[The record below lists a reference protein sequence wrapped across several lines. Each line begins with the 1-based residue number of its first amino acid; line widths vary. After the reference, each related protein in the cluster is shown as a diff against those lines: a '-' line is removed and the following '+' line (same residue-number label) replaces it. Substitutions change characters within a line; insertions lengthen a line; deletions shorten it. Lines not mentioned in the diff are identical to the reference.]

1 MHISYKAFEVTEQ
14 ANLNYTTALV
24 NKFTDELQA
33 NEVLIKVHYSSIN
46 YKDALSASGNKGVT
60 KNYPHTPGI
69 DAAGIVEESSDPSFN
84 TGDQVIVTG
93 YDLGMNTSGGFAEY
107 IRVPSAW
114 VVHLPESLSLKESM
128 IYGTAGFTAA
138 LSVYQ
143 LQAHHI
149 YPETGSIA
157 LSGSTGG
164 VGSIALAILAQLG
177 YQVSAITGKE
187 SSTDTLLKQG
197 ATEVI
202 LRNTLE
208 EHTEKPLLKPKY
220 AGVIDTVGGEILAN
234 LIKSLNYNGVATC
247 CGLVSSVDLPLT
259 VLPFILKGISLIGID
274 SVKCDRKL
282 RKKIWTLLAT
292 SWKVDNLAQLSK
304 ECTLETLDENLK
316 RLFRGENTGRIV
328 VKIKE

>member
-1 MHISYKAFEVTEQ
+1 MHIPYKAFEVTEQ
-14 ANLNYTTALV
+14 ANLNYSTAVV
-24 NKFTDELQA
+24 NKFTEELQSG
-33 NEVLIKVHYSSIN
+33 EVLIKVHYSSIN

-60 KNYPHTPGI
+60 KNYPHIPGI
-69 DAAGIVEESSDPSFN
+69 DAAGIIEESSDPSFN
-84 TGDQVIVTG
+84 AGDQVIVTG

-107 IRVPSAW
+107 IRVPSSW
-114 VVHLPESLSLKESM
+114 VVHLPENLSLKESM
-128 IYGTAGFTAA
+128 IFGTAGFTAA

-143 LQAHHI
+143 LQVHHI
-149 YPETGSIA
+149 NPKSGPIA

-164 VGSIALAILAQLG
+164 VGSIALALLVHLG

-187 SSTDTLLKQG
+187 VLTDTLLKQG

-202 LRNTLE
+202 KRNTLE
-208 EHTEKPLLKPKY
+208 EHNGKPLLKPKY
-220 AGVIDTVGGEILAN
+220 AGVVDTVGGEILAN

-274 SVKCDRKL
+274 SVKCDMEL

-292 SWKVDNLAQLSK
+292 KWKIENLFQLSK
-304 ECTLETLDENLK
+304 ECTLETLDENLM
-316 RLFRGENTGRIV
+316 RLLKGENVGRIV
-328 VKIKE
+328 VKIKK

>member
-1 MHISYKAFEVTEQ
+1 MHIPYKAFEVTEE
-14 ANLNYTTALV
+14 ANLNYTSALV
-24 NKFTDELQA
+24 NKFTDELQL

-84 TGDQVIVTG
+84 AGDQVIVTG

-114 VVHLPESLSLKESM
+114 VLHLPENLSLKESM

-149 YPETGSIA
+149 NPETGPIA
-157 LSGSTGG
+157 LTGSTGG
-164 VGSIALAILAQLG
+164 VGSIALALLAHLG
-177 YQVSAITGKE
+177 YQVFAITGKE
-187 SSTDTLLKQG
+187 ASKDTLIKQG

-208 EHTEKPLLKPKY
+208 EHTERPLLKPKY
-220 AGVIDTVGGEILAN
+220 AGVLDTVGGEILAN

-247 CGLVSSVDLPLT
+247 CGLVSSIDLPLT

-274 SVKCDRKL
+274 SVKCEMEL

-292 SWKVDNLAQLSK
+292 TWKVDNLAQLSK
-304 ECTLETLDENLK
+304 ECTLETLDENLM
-316 RLFRGENTGRIV
+316 RLLKGENTGRIV

>member
-1 MHISYKAFEVTEQ
+1 MRVPYKAFEVTEL
-14 ANLNYTTALV
+14 ANHQYSSALV
-24 NKFTDELQA
+24 NKFTDELPS
-33 NEVLIKVHYSSIN
+33 NEILIKVHYSSLN

-69 DAAGIVEESSDPSFN
+69 DAAGIVEESSDPSF
-84 TGDQVIVTG
+84 TIGDQVIVTG

-107 IRVPSAW
+107 IRVPSSW
-114 VVHLPESLSLKESM
+114 VVHLPDNLSLKESM

-138 LSVYQ
+138 LSIYQ

-149 YPETGSIA
+149 TPESGPVA

-164 VGSIALAILAQLG
+164 VGSIALALLVHLG

-187 SSTDTLLKQG
+187 TYTDTLLKQG

-202 LRNTLE
+202 LRNNLE
-208 EHTEKPLLKPKY
+208 THTEKPLLKPQY
-220 AGVIDTVGGEILAN
+220 AGVVDTVGGEILAN
-234 LIKSLNYNGVATC
+234 LIKSLNYNGIATC
-247 CGLVSSVDLPLT
+247 CGLVSSIDLPLT

-274 SVKCDRKL
+274 SVKCDMVL
-282 RKKIWTLLAT
+282 RKKIWALLAST
-292 SWKVDNLAQLSK
+292 WKVDSLAQLSK
-304 ECTLETLDENLK
+304 ECTLETLDENLMHLLK
-316 RLFRGENTGRIV
+316 GENTGRIV